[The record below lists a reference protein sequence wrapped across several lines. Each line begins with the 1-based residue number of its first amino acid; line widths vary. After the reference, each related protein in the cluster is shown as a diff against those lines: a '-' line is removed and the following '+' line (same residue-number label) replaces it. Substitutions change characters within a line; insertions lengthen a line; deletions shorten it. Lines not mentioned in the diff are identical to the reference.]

1 MKTILFAVAVLAVPY
16 LLAKPASSGEGGK
29 AVGAKW
35 NGDMAV
41 YGKAAEEANYMRTK
55 AADLSSSIEKVV
67 QSSALKHPDREASV
81 ALLSGLLGKG
91 NPLVIDPEAPV
102 PRGNHSGADVDRGM
116 AAVTSL
122 KKILV
127 RIDGNSRS
135 SFDGVMALIR
145 AKELVKLVHRMDAAV
160 YRIELA
166 KPVKQFQAFDK
177 AYGEF
182 MKYTQMMAVNK
193 ASDIVRDEVMMVSK
207 LDKFLRDDLTVK
219 PSLDRTARIVDGL
232 LAVLNDDDVK
242 KLSSAIADLE
252 AYLGKAKTAVYADSS
267 YMTKQSA
274 ELAPRDRTLV
284 TGLCSNF
291 VMLVDEVQK
300 LIDDAKAV
308 LAKIEDGSSE
318 VGKLRNL
325 KEEISPNE
333 AFFVRSGPNSNHNQD
348 YCLRILEAA
357 SDCRRTFHKESLRI
371 HGRK

>member
-1 MKTILFAVAVLAVPY
+1 MKTILFAVAVLAVSP
-16 LLAKPASSGEGGK
+16 LLAKPASSGAGGK
-29 AVGAKW
+29 AADAKW

-182 MKYTQMMAVNK
+182 MKYTQIMAVNK
-193 ASDIVRDEVMMVSK
+193 ARDIVRDEVMMVSK

-252 AYLGKAKTAVYADSS
+252 AYLGKAKAAVYADSS
-267 YMTKQSA
+267 YMTKHSA